1 MLTLWR
7 SYGDTDIS
15 ILRNISKNVKQSK
28 FYTVMADEVTD
39 VSNHEQ
45 LVICIRWIDHNFEQ
59 HEDMIGFY
67 QVEDIKSETSFKSI
81 KNALNRMDIPLDFR
95 RQYYDKSSNIVEART
110 GVVTRIKE
118 TLLWSR
124 FTISCH
130 WYRQSNK
137 INRDT
142 LDAASELTKL
152 INILRK
158 GKELSTDWGKKRHQE
173 TLVTEHYARL
183 VGLSERYRYKAS

>member
-1 MLTLWR
+1 MLEIHGCFDITEYFKKCKAEQVLYYYGGWSDR
-7 SYGDTDIS
+7 CFQPWIASYLYS
-15 ILRNISKNVKQSK
+15 L
-28 FYTVMADEVTD
+28 
-39 VSNHEQ
+39 
-45 LVICIRWIDHNFEQ
+45 IDHNFES
-59 HEDMIGFY
+59 HKDMTGFY
-67 QVEDIKSETSFKSI
+67 QVEDIKSETLFKSI